1 MDLVR
6 SSPSPFTAE
15 LVAALRAPFPW
26 DVIEVRPGS
35 VRKDGTG
42 ALALAYADT
51 RVYMERL
58 DAVVGPEHWSVE
70 FAPWGDH
77 RLICRLTI
85 FGIVKCSTGE
95 ADPTDKHAGT
105 VAEAQ
110 ALKRACVAFGV
121 GRYLYDVAQIWARGT
136 GDSKNFR
143 FENPARIVDELRRR
157 YELAHPQPK
166 PTPMAQASAAP
177 TAHAALPVQRPAT
190 QPASVQPAPAAPA
203 EKQVAARAA
212 LNAAERRTGVIPRS
226 PR

>member
-15 LVAALRAPFPW
+15 LVAALRAPFSW
-26 DVIEVRPGS
+26 DVIAVRPGS

-70 FAPWGDH
+70 FAPWGDY

-110 ALKRACVAFGV
+110 ALKGACVAFGV
-121 GRYLYDVAQIWARGT
+121 GRC
-136 GDSKNFR
+136 
-143 FENPARIVDELRRR
+143 
-157 YELAHPQPK
+157 
-166 PTPMAQASAAP
+166 AP
-177 TAHAALPVQRPAT
+177 C
-190 QPASVQPAPAAPA
+190 
-203 EKQVAARAA
+203 
-212 LNAAERRTGVIPRS
+212 ERLFA
-226 PR
+226 